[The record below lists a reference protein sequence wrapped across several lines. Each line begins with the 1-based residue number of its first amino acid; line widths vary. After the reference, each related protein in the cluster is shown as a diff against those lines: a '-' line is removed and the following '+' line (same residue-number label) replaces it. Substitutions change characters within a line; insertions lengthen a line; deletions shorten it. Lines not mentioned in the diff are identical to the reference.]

1 MGSYLMEFL
10 LYPLAF
16 ICLLGV
22 LVAFHEYGHFIV
34 ARMSGVHV
42 LRFSIGFGKPLLSWV
57 DSKGTEFTVA
67 MIPLGGFVSMYDE
80 RDPLNDLSSKPE
92 IEGAVGYTQLTPY
105 WRIAIALAGPFANF
119 LLAILIYW
127 LLFFA
132 GSAQFAPMST
142 APGEGTPLE
151 RSGVQTPVQVMQV
164 DTVTVSGWQD
174 IALALTKRL
183 GDTGDIELTVLDLG
197 ASNERVVQVPISAW
211 LKGDDEPNV
220 FGSLGLQPS
229 ILPVIGR
236 VVEDSQAERAGL
248 RQGDWVTAVDGESV
262 IYWSDWVQA
271 IEQSPNTPLTLSI
284 VRGGT
289 EYQLRATPDSRAVEM
304 AADTENPSGNGT
316 TQQIEQGF
324 LGVGP
329 VVIEVEYP
337 LFGSL
342 QKGVDETFA
351 KTALTFS
358 MITKMFTGDVSAKT
372 LVGPVG
378 IAKIAGQSAKS
389 GWRTFFGIMA
399 LMSISL
405 AVLNLLP
412 VPMLDGGHVVFIL
425 AEIIMGKPVSEGFQ
439 SAALQG
445 GLFLVALMFIF
456 VTFNDL
462 SRLI

>member
-1 MGSYLMEFL
+1 MGYYLMEFL

-16 ICLLGV
+16 ALLLGV
-22 LVAFHEYGHFIV
+22 LVAFHEYGHFVV

-42 LRFSIGFGKPLLSWV
+42 LRFSIGFGKPLFSWV
-57 DSKGTEFTVA
+57 DSKGTEFTLA

-80 RDPLNDLSSKPE
+80 RDPLTDPASSPE
-92 IEGAVGYTQLTPY
+92 LEGAVGYTALTPY

-132 GSAQFAPMST
+132 GSVQYAPMST
-142 APGEGTPLE
+142 APDEGSLLHS
-151 RSGVQTPVQVMQV
+151 SGMQSSVQVLRV
-164 DTVTVSGWQD
+164 DEAPVTGWQD

-183 GDTGDIELTVLDLG
+183 GDSGDLKFAVIDLESGIEREV
-197 ASNERVVQVPISAW
+197 AVPISDW
-211 LKGDDEPNV
+211 LKGDDDPDI
-220 FGSLGLQPS
+220 FGSLGLLPS
-229 ILPVIGR
+229 ILPVVGR

-248 RQGDWVTAVDGESV
+248 ERGDWIVAVDGKPV
-262 IYWSDWVQA
+262 TYWSDWVQE
-271 IEQSPNTPLTLSI
+271 IERSPNTPLILSLI
-284 VRGGT
+284 RSGT
-289 EYQLRATPDSRAVEM
+289 PYELRATPDVRTVEV
-304 AADTENPSGNGT
+304 ADNPQEGSENSAT
-316 TQQIEQGF
+316 SAIEQGF

-329 VVIEVEYP
+329 VVIETEYALVEA
-337 LFGSL
+337 L
-342 QKGVDETFA
+342 QMGVNETLG
-351 KTALTFS
+351 KTSLTFS
-358 MITKMFTGDVSAKT
+358 MITKMFTGAVSANT

-425 AEIIMGKPVSEGFQ
+425 AEIIRGKPVSEGIQ

>member
-1 MGSYLMEFL
+1 MEFL

-16 ICLLGV
+16 ALLLGV
-22 LVAFHEYGHFIV
+22 LVAFHEYGHFVV

-42 LRFSIGFGKPLLSWV
+42 LRFSIGFGKPLFSWV
-57 DSKGTEFTVA
+57 DSKGTEFTLA

-80 RDPLNDLSSKPE
+80 RDPLTDPKSSPE
-92 IEGAVGYTQLTPY
+92 LEGAMGYTQLTPY

-132 GSAQFAPMST
+132 GSVQYAPMST
-142 APGEGTPLE
+142 APDDGSLLQRNGMQ
-151 RSGVQTPVQVMQV
+151 SPVQVLSV
-164 DTVTVSGWQD
+164 DEVAVTGWQD
-174 IALALTKRL
+174 IALALTERL
-183 GDTGDIELTVLDLG
+183 GDSGDLKLSVVELESGIER
-197 ASNERVVQVPISAW
+197 EVVVPLSDW
-211 LKGDDEPNV
+211 LKGEDDPDI
-220 FGSLGLQPS
+220 FGSLGLMPS

-236 VVEDSQAERAGL
+236 VVEGSRAERAGL
-248 RQGDWVTAVDGESV
+248 ESGDWIVAVDGESV
-262 IYWSDWVQA
+262 TYWSDWVQA
-271 IEQSPNTPLTLSI
+271 IERAPNTPLVLSLI
-284 VRGGT
+284 RSGT
-289 EYQLRATPDSRAVEM
+289 PYELRATPDGRTVEVIANPQEGAENS
-304 AADTENPSGNGT
+304 AASETD
-316 TQQIEQGF
+316 QGF

-329 VVIEVEYP
+329 VLIEIEYP
-337 LFGSL
+337 LVEAL
-342 QKGVDETFA
+342 QMGVDETVG
-351 KTALTFS
+351 KTSMTFS
-358 MITKMFTGDVSAKT
+358 MITKMFTGAVSANT

-425 AEIIMGKPVSEGFQ
+425 AEIVRGKPVSDGFQ

>member
-1 MGSYLMEFL
+1 MEFL

-16 ICLLGV
+16 FLLLGV
-22 LVAFHEYGHFIV
+22 LVAFHEYGHFVV

-42 LRFSIGFGKPLLSWV
+42 LRFSIGFGKPLFSWV
-57 DSKGTEFTVA
+57 DSKGTVFTLA

-80 RDPLNDLSSKPE
+80 RDPLTDLAASPE
-92 IEGAVGYTQLTPY
+92 LKGAVGYTSLTAY

-119 LLAILIYW
+119 LLAVLIYW

-132 GSAQFAPMST
+132 GSVQFAPMST
-142 APGEGTPLE
+142 APGDGSLLQ
-151 RSGVQTPVQVMQV
+151 RSGIDSAVQILRVDEAQV
-164 DTVTVSGWQD
+164 TGWQD

-183 GDTGDIELTVLDLG
+183 GDSGDLKLAIVELESGIEK
-197 ASNERVVQVPISAW
+197 EIVVPLSDW
-211 LKGDDEPNV
+211 LKGEDDPDI
-220 FGSLGLQPS
+220 FGSLGLMPS

-236 VVEDSQAERAGL
+236 VVEGSQAERAGL
-248 RQGDWVTAVDGESV
+248 EKGDWIVAVDSEPV
-262 IYWSDWVQA
+262 TYWSDWVRE
-271 IEQSPNTPLTLSI
+271 IERSPNKSLVLSLFRSGI
-284 VRGGT
+284 FY
-289 EYQLRATPDSRAVEM
+289 ELRATPDVRTVEVI
-304 AADTENPSGNGT
+304 ASLQEGAENSAPNE
-316 TQQIEQGF
+316 IEQGF

-329 VVIEVEYP
+329 VVIEVEFP
-337 LFGSL
+337 LGEAL
-342 QKGVDETFA
+342 QKGVDETLG
-351 KTALTFS
+351 KTSMTFS
-358 MITKMFTGDVSAKT
+358 MITKMFTGAVSANT

-412 VPMLDGGHVVFIL
+412 IPMLDGGHVVFIL
-425 AEIIMGKPVSEGFQ
+425 AEIIMGKPVSDGFQ

>member
-1 MGSYLMEFL
+1 MEFL

-16 ICLLGV
+16 ALLLGV
-22 LVAFHEYGHFIV
+22 LVAFHEFGHFIV

-42 LRFSIGFGKPLLSWV
+42 LRFSIGFGKPLFSWV
-57 DSKGTEFTVA
+57 DSKGTEFTLA

-80 RDPLNDLSSKPE
+80 RDPLTDPASSPE
-92 IEGAVGYTQLTPY
+92 LEGAVGYTSLTPY
-105 WRIAIALAGPFANF
+105 WRIAIALAGPLANF

-132 GSAQFAPMST
+132 GSVNYARMST
-142 APGEGTPLE
+142 APGEGTLLQ
-151 RSGVQTPVQVMQV
+151 RSGVQSSVAILRI
-164 DTVTVSGWQD
+164 DEAAVTGWQD
-174 IALALTKRL
+174 IALELSKRL
-183 GDTGDIELTVLDLG
+183 GDTGDLKLSLLEFENGV
-197 ASNERVVQVPISAW
+197 ERDVVVPISAW
-211 LKGDDEPNV
+211 LKGEGEPDI
-220 FGSLGLQPS
+220 FGSLGLMPS
-229 ILPVIGR
+229 ILPVVGR
-236 VVEDSQAERAGL
+236 VVEGSQAERAGL
-248 RQGDWVTAVDGESV
+248 ESGDWIVAVDGEPV
-262 IYWSDWVQA
+262 IYWSDWVEL
-271 IEQSPNTPLTLSI
+271 IEQAPNKTLVLTLI
-284 VRGGT
+284 RAGT
-289 EYQLRATPDSRAVEM
+289 EYQLRATPDVRTVELVN
-304 AADTENPSGNGT
+304 DSEDSSGSVPST
-316 TQQIEQGF
+316 QIEQGF

-337 LFGSL
+337 LVEAL
-342 QKGVDETFA
+342 QMGVDETLS
-351 KTALTFS
+351 KTSLTFS
-358 MITKMFTGDVSAKT
+358 MITKMFSGDVSAKT

-425 AEIIMGKPVSEGFQ
+425 AEIIMGKPVSEGIQ

-445 GLFLVALMFIF
+445 GLVLVAMMFIF

>member
-1 MGSYLMEFL
+1 MEFL

-16 ICLLGV
+16 ALLLGV
-22 LVAFHEYGHFIV
+22 LVAFHEFGHFIV

-42 LRFSIGFGKPLLSWV
+42 LRFSIGFGKPLFSWV
-57 DSKGTEFTVA
+57 DSKGTEFTLA

-80 RDPLNDLSSKPE
+80 RDPLTDPASSPE
-92 IEGAVGYTQLTPY
+92 LEGAVGYTSLTPY
-105 WRIAIALAGPFANF
+105 WRIAIALAGPLANF

-132 GSAQFAPMST
+132 GSVNYAPMST
-142 APGEGTPLE
+142 APGEGTLLQ
-151 RSGVQTPVQVMQV
+151 RSGVQSSVAILRI
-164 DTVTVSGWQD
+164 DEAAVTGWQD
-174 IALALTKRL
+174 IALELSKRL
-183 GDTGDIELTVLDLG
+183 GDTGDLKLSLLEFENGV
-197 ASNERVVQVPISAW
+197 ERDVVVPISAW
-211 LKGDDEPNV
+211 LKGEGEPDI
-220 FGSLGLQPS
+220 FGSLGLMPS
-229 ILPVIGR
+229 ILPVVGR
-236 VVEDSQAERAGL
+236 VVEGSQAERAGL
-248 RQGDWVTAVDGESV
+248 ESGDWIVAVDGDPV
-262 IYWSDWVQA
+262 IYWSDWVEL
-271 IEQSPNTPLTLSI
+271 IEQAPNKTLVLTLI
-284 VRGGT
+284 RAGT
-289 EYQLRATPDSRAVEM
+289 EYQLRATPDVRTVELVN
-304 AADTENPSGNGT
+304 DSEDSSGSVPST
-316 TQQIEQGF
+316 QIEQGF

-337 LFGSL
+337 LVEAL
-342 QKGVDETFA
+342 QMGVDETLS
-351 KTALTFS
+351 KTSLTFS
-358 MITKMFTGDVSAKT
+358 MITKMFSGDVSAKT

-412 VPMLDGGHVVFIL
+412 VPMIDGGHVVFIL
-425 AEIIMGKPVSEGFQ
+425 AEIIMGKPVSEGIQ

-445 GLFLVALMFIF
+445 GLVLVAMMFIF

>member
-1 MGSYLMEFL
+1 MEFL

-16 ICLLGV
+16 ALLLGV
-22 LVAFHEYGHFIV
+22 LVAFHEYGHFVV

-42 LRFSIGFGKPLLSWV
+42 LRFSIGFGKPLFSWV
-57 DSKGTEFTVA
+57 DSKGTEFTLA

-80 RDPLNDLSSKPE
+80 RDPLTDPKSSPE
-92 IEGAVGYTQLTPY
+92 LEGAMGYTQLTPY

-132 GSAQFAPMST
+132 GSVQYAPMST
-142 APGEGTPLE
+142 APDEGSLLQ
-151 RSGVQTPVQVMQV
+151 RNGMQSAVQVLSV
-164 DTVTVSGWQD
+164 DEVSVTGWQD

-183 GDTGDIELTVLDLG
+183 GDSGDLRLALLELESG
-197 ASNERVVQVPISAW
+197 AEREVALPISGW
-211 LKGDDEPNV
+211 LKGEDDPDI
-220 FGSLGLQPS
+220 FGSLGLMPS

-236 VVEDSQAERAGL
+236 VVEDSQAQRAGL
-248 RQGDWVTAVDGESV
+248 EEGDWIVAVDGKPV
-262 IYWSDWVQA
+262 TYWSDWVQA
-271 IEQSPNTPLTLSI
+271 IEDSPNTPLILSI
-284 VRGGT
+284 IRSGIAY
-289 EYQLRATPDSRAVEM
+289 ELRATPDVRTVEV
-304 AADTENPSGNGT
+304 ADESQDGSANPT
-316 TQQIEQGF
+316 TVQIEQGF

-329 VVIEVEYP
+329 LVIEVEYP
-337 LFGSL
+337 LGEAL
-342 QKGVDETFA
+342 QMGFDETLG
-351 KTALTFS
+351 KTSLTFS
-358 MITKMFTGDVSAKT
+358 MITKMFTGAVSANT

-425 AEIIMGKPVSEGFQ
+425 AEIIRGKPVSEGFQ

>member
-1 MGSYLMEFL
+1 MEFL

-16 ICLLGV
+16 LLLLGV
-22 LVAFHEYGHFIV
+22 LVAFHEYGHFVV

-42 LRFSIGFGKPLLSWV
+42 LRFSIGFGKPLFSWV
-57 DSKGTEFTVA
+57 DSKGTVFTLA

-80 RDPLNDLSSKPE
+80 RDPLTAPAASQEL
-92 IEGAVGYTQLTPY
+92 EGAVGYTSLTPY

-127 LLFFA
+127 LLFFV
-132 GSAQFAPMST
+132 GSVQFAPMST
-142 APGEGTPLE
+142 APGDGSLLQ
-151 RSGVQTPVQVMQV
+151 RSGIDGAVQVLRVDEAQV
-164 DTVTVSGWQD
+164 TGWQD

-183 GDTGDIELTVLDLG
+183 GDSGDLKLAVVELKSGIEQEVVLPL
-197 ASNERVVQVPISAW
+197 SNW
-211 LKGDDEPNV
+211 LKGEDDPDI
-220 FGSLGLQPS
+220 FGSLGLMPS

-236 VVEDSQAERAGL
+236 VVEGSQAERAGL
-248 RQGDWVTAVDGESV
+248 ETGDWIVAVDSEPV
-262 IYWSDWVQA
+262 TYWSDWVQE
-271 IEQSPNTPLTLSI
+271 IERSPNRPLILSLIRSGTLY
-284 VRGGT
+284 
-289 EYQLRATPDSRAVEM
+289 ELRATPGGRMVEVIPSPQEGFEN
-304 AADTENPSGNGT
+304 AATSE
-316 TQQIEQGF
+316 IEQGF

-329 VVIEVEYP
+329 VVIAVEYP
-337 LFGSL
+337 MIEAF
-342 QKGVDETFA
+342 QKGVDETLG
-351 KTALTFS
+351 KTSMTFS
-358 MITKMFTGDVSAKT
+358 MITKMFTGAVSANT

-412 VPMLDGGHVVFIL
+412 IPMLDGGHVVFIL
-425 AEIIMGKPVSEGFQ
+425 AEIIMGKPVSDGFQ

>member
-1 MGSYLMEFL
+1 MEFL

-16 ICLLGV
+16 ALLLGV
-22 LVAFHEYGHFIV
+22 LVSFHEFGHFIV

-42 LRFSIGFGKPLLSWV
+42 LRFSIGFGKPLFSWV
-57 DSKGTEFTVA
+57 DSKGTEFTLA

-80 RDPLNDLSSKPE
+80 RDPLTDPASSPE
-92 IEGAVGYTQLTPY
+92 LEGAVGYASLTPY
-105 WRIAIALAGPFANF
+105 WRIAIALAGPLANF

-132 GSAQFAPMST
+132 GSVNYAPMST
-142 APGEGTPLE
+142 APGEGTLLQ
-151 RSGVQTPVQVMQV
+151 RSGVQSSVAILRI
-164 DTVTVSGWQD
+164 DEAAVTGWQD
-174 IALALTKRL
+174 IALELSKRL
-183 GDTGDIELTVLDLG
+183 GDTGDLKLSLLEFENGV
-197 ASNERVVQVPISAW
+197 ERDVVVPISAW
-211 LKGDDEPNV
+211 LKGEGEPDI
-220 FGSLGLQPS
+220 FGSLGLMPS
-229 ILPVIGR
+229 ILPVVGR
-236 VVEDSQAERAGL
+236 VVEGSQAERAGL
-248 RQGDWVTAVDGESV
+248 ESGDWIVAVDGEPV
-262 IYWSDWVQA
+262 IYWSDWVEL
-271 IEQSPNTPLTLSI
+271 IEQAPNKTLVLTLI
-284 VRGGT
+284 RAGT
-289 EYQLRATPDSRAVEM
+289 EYQLRATPDVRTVELVN
-304 AADTENPSGNGT
+304 DSEDSSGSVPST
-316 TQQIEQGF
+316 QIEQGF

-337 LFGSL
+337 LVEAL
-342 QKGVDETFA
+342 QMGVDETLS
-351 KTALTFS
+351 KTSLTFS
-358 MITKMFTGDVSAKT
+358 MITKMFSGDVSAKT

-425 AEIIMGKPVSEGFQ
+425 AEIIMGKPVSEGIQ

-445 GLFLVALMFIF
+445 GLVLVAMMFIF

>member
-1 MGSYLMEFL
+1 MEFL

-16 ICLLGV
+16 ALLLGV
-22 LVAFHEYGHFIV
+22 LVAFHEFGHFIV

-42 LRFSIGFGKPLLSWV
+42 LRFSIGFGKPLFSWV
-57 DSKGTEFTVA
+57 DSKGTEFTLA

-80 RDPLNDLSSKPE
+80 RDPLTDPASSPE
-92 IEGAVGYTQLTPY
+92 LEGAVGYTSLTPY
-105 WRIAIALAGPFANF
+105 WRIAIALAGPLANF

-132 GSAQFAPMST
+132 GSVNYAPMST
-142 APGEGTPLE
+142 APGEGTLLQ
-151 RSGVQTPVQVMQV
+151 RSGVQSSVAILRI
-164 DTVTVSGWQD
+164 DEAAVTGWQD
-174 IALALTKRL
+174 IALELSKRL
-183 GDTGDIELTVLDLG
+183 GDTGDLKLSLLEFENGV
-197 ASNERVVQVPISAW
+197 ERDVVVPISAW
-211 LKGDDEPNV
+211 LKGEGEPDI
-220 FGSLGLQPS
+220 FGSLGLMPS
-229 ILPVIGR
+229 ILPVVGR
-236 VVEDSQAERAGL
+236 VVEGSQAERAGL
-248 RQGDWVTAVDGESV
+248 ESGDWIVAVDGDPV
-262 IYWSDWVQA
+262 IYWSDWVEL
-271 IEQSPNTPLTLSI
+271 IEQAPNKTLVLTLI
-284 VRGGT
+284 RAGT
-289 EYQLRATPDSRAVEM
+289 EYQLRATPDVRTVELVN
-304 AADTENPSGNGT
+304 DSEDSSGSVPST
-316 TQQIEQGF
+316 QIEQGF

-337 LFGSL
+337 LVEAL
-342 QKGVDETFA
+342 QMGVDETLS
-351 KTALTFS
+351 KTSLTFS
-358 MITKMFTGDVSAKT
+358 MITKMFSGDVSAKT

-405 AVLNLLP
+405 AELNLLP

-425 AEIIMGKPVSEGFQ
+425 AEIIMGKPVSEGIQ

-445 GLFLVALMFIF
+445 GLVLVAMMFIF

>member
-1 MGSYLMEFL
+1 MEFL

-16 ICLLGV
+16 ALLLGV
-22 LVAFHEYGHFIV
+22 LVAFHEYGHFVV

-42 LRFSIGFGKPLLSWV
+42 LRFSIGFGKPLFSWV
-57 DSKGTEFTVA
+57 DSKGTEFTLA

-80 RDPLNDLSSKPE
+80 RDPLTDPKSSPE
-92 IEGAVGYTQLTPY
+92 LEGAMGYTQLTPY

-132 GSAQFAPMST
+132 GSVQYAPMST
-142 APGEGTPLE
+142 APDEGSLLQ
-151 RSGVQTPVQVMQV
+151 RNGMQSAVQVLSV
-164 DTVTVSGWQD
+164 DEVSVTGWQD

-183 GDTGDIELTVLDLG
+183 GDSGDLRLALLELESG
-197 ASNERVVQVPISAW
+197 AEREVALPISGW
-211 LKGDDEPNV
+211 LKGEDDPDI
-220 FGSLGLQPS
+220 FGSLGLMPS

-236 VVEDSQAERAGL
+236 VVEDSQAQRAGL
-248 RQGDWVTAVDGESV
+248 EEGDWIVAVDGKPV
-262 IYWSDWVQA
+262 TYWSDWVQA
-271 IEQSPNTPLTLSI
+271 IEGSPNTPLNLSI
-284 VRGGT
+284 IRSGIPY
-289 EYQLRATPDSRAVEM
+289 ELRATPDVRTVEV
-304 AADTENPSGNGT
+304 ADESQDGSGNPT
-316 TQQIEQGF
+316 TVQIEQGF

-329 VVIEVEYP
+329 LVIEVEYP
-337 LFGSL
+337 LGEAL
-342 QKGVDETFA
+342 QMGFDETLG
-351 KTALTFS
+351 KTSLTFS
-358 MITKMFTGDVSAKT
+358 MITKMFTGAVSANT

-425 AEIIMGKPVSEGFQ
+425 AEIIRGKPVSEGFQ

>member
-1 MGSYLMEFL
+1 MEFL

-16 ICLLGV
+16 ALLLGV
-22 LVAFHEYGHFIV
+22 LVAFHEYGHFVV

-42 LRFSIGFGKPLLSWV
+42 LRFSIGFGKPLFSWV
-57 DSKGTEFTVA
+57 DSKGTEFTLA

-80 RDPLNDLSSKPE
+80 RDPLTDPKSSPE
-92 IEGAVGYTQLTPY
+92 LEGAMGYTQLTPY

-132 GSAQFAPMST
+132 GSVQYAPMST
-142 APGEGTPLE
+142 APDEGSLLQ
-151 RSGVQTPVQVMQV
+151 RNGMQSAVQVLSV
-164 DTVTVSGWQD
+164 DEVSVTGWQD

-183 GDTGDIELTVLDLG
+183 GDSGDLRLALLELESG
-197 ASNERVVQVPISAW
+197 AEREVALPISGW
-211 LKGDDEPNV
+211 LKGEDDPDI
-220 FGSLGLQPS
+220 FGSLGLMPS

-236 VVEDSQAERAGL
+236 VVEDSQAQRAGL
-248 RQGDWVTAVDGESV
+248 EEGDWIVAVDGKPV
-262 IYWSDWVQA
+262 TYWSDWVQA
-271 IEQSPNTPLTLSI
+271 IEDSPNTPLILSI
-284 VRGGT
+284 IRSGIPY
-289 EYQLRATPDSRAVEM
+289 ELRATPDVRTVEV
-304 AADTENPSGNGT
+304 ADESQDGSGNPT
-316 TQQIEQGF
+316 TVQIEQGF

-329 VVIEVEYP
+329 LVIEVEYP
-337 LFGSL
+337 LGEAL
-342 QKGVDETFA
+342 QMGFDETLG
-351 KTALTFS
+351 KTSLTFS
-358 MITKMFTGDVSAKT
+358 MITKMFTGAVSANT

-425 AEIIMGKPVSEGFQ
+425 AEIIRGKPVSEGFQ

>member
-1 MGSYLMEFL
+1 MEFL

-16 ICLLGV
+16 ALLLGG
-22 LVAFHEYGHFIV
+22 LVAFHEFGHFIV

-42 LRFSIGFGKPLLSWV
+42 LRFSIGFGKPLFSWV
-57 DSKGTEFTVA
+57 DSKGTEFTLA

-80 RDPLNDLSSKPE
+80 RDPLTDPASSPE
-92 IEGAVGYTQLTPY
+92 LEGAVGYTSLTPY
-105 WRIAIALAGPFANF
+105 WRIAIALAGPLANF

-132 GSAQFAPMST
+132 GSVNYAPMST
-142 APGEGTPLE
+142 APGEGTLLQ
-151 RSGVQTPVQVMQV
+151 RSGVQSSVAILRI
-164 DTVTVSGWQD
+164 DEAAVTGWQD
-174 IALALTKRL
+174 IALELSKRL
-183 GDTGDIELTVLDLG
+183 GDTGDLKLSLLEFENGV
-197 ASNERVVQVPISAW
+197 ERDVVVPISAW
-211 LKGDDEPNV
+211 LKGEGEPDI
-220 FGSLGLQPS
+220 FGSLGLMPS
-229 ILPVIGR
+229 ILPVVGR
-236 VVEDSQAERAGL
+236 VVEGSQAERAGL
-248 RQGDWVTAVDGESV
+248 ESGDWIVAVDGEPV
-262 IYWSDWVQA
+262 IYWSDWVEL
-271 IEQSPNTPLTLSI
+271 IEQAPNKTLVLTLI
-284 VRGGT
+284 RAGT
-289 EYQLRATPDSRAVEM
+289 EYQLRATPDVRTVELVN
-304 AADTENPSGNGT
+304 DSEDSSGSVPST
-316 TQQIEQGF
+316 QIEQGF

-337 LFGSL
+337 LVEAL
-342 QKGVDETFA
+342 QMGVDETLS
-351 KTALTFS
+351 KTSLTFS
-358 MITKMFTGDVSAKT
+358 MITKMFSGDVSAKT

-425 AEIIMGKPVSEGFQ
+425 AEIIMGKPVSEGIQ

-445 GLFLVALMFIF
+445 GLVLVAMMFIF

>member
-1 MGSYLMEFL
+1 MEFL

-16 ICLLGV
+16 ALLLGV
-22 LVAFHEYGHFIV
+22 LVAFHEFGHFIV

-42 LRFSIGFGKPLLSWV
+42 LRFSIGFGKPLFSWV
-57 DSKGTEFTVA
+57 DSKGTEFTLA

-80 RDPLNDLSSKPE
+80 RDPLTDPASSPE
-92 IEGAVGYTQLTPY
+92 LEGAVGYTSLTPY
-105 WRIAIALAGPFANF
+105 WRIAIALAGPLANF

-132 GSAQFAPMST
+132 GSVNYAPMST
-142 APGEGTPLE
+142 APGEGTLLQ
-151 RSGVQTPVQVMQV
+151 RSGVQSSVAILRI
-164 DTVTVSGWQD
+164 DEAAVTGWQD
-174 IALALTKRL
+174 IALELSKRL
-183 GDTGDIELTVLDLG
+183 GDTGDLKLSLLEFENGV
-197 ASNERVVQVPISAW
+197 ERDVVVPISAW
-211 LKGDDEPNV
+211 LKGEGEPDI
-220 FGSLGLQPS
+220 FGSLGLMPS
-229 ILPVIGR
+229 ILPVVGR
-236 VVEDSQAERAGL
+236 VVEGSQAERAGL
-248 RQGDWVTAVDGESV
+248 ESGDWIVAVDGDPV
-262 IYWSDWVQA
+262 IYWSDWVEL
-271 IEQSPNTPLTLSI
+271 IEQAPNKTLVLTLI
-284 VRGGT
+284 RAGT
-289 EYQLRATPDSRAVEM
+289 EYQLRATPDVRTVELVN
-304 AADTENPSGNGT
+304 DSEDSSGSVPST
-316 TQQIEQGF
+316 QIEQGF

-337 LFGSL
+337 LVEAL
-342 QKGVDETFA
+342 QMGVDETLS
-351 KTALTFS
+351 KTSLTFS
-358 MITKMFTGDVSAKT
+358 MITKMFSGDVSAKT

-425 AEIIMGKPVSEGFQ
+425 AEIIMGKPVSEGIQ

-445 GLFLVALMFIF
+445 GLVLVAMMFIF

>member
-1 MGSYLMEFL
+1 MEFL

-16 ICLLGV
+16 ALLLGV
-22 LVAFHEYGHFIV
+22 LVAFHEFGHFIV

-42 LRFSIGFGKPLLSWV
+42 LRFSIGFGKPLFSWV
-57 DSKGTEFTVA
+57 DSKGTEFTLA

-80 RDPLNDLSSKPE
+80 RDPLTDPASSPE
-92 IEGAVGYTQLTPY
+92 LEGAVGYTSLTPY
-105 WRIAIALAGPFANF
+105 WRIAIALAGPLANF

-132 GSAQFAPMST
+132 GSVNYAPMST
-142 APGEGTPLE
+142 APGEGTLLQ
-151 RSGVQTPVQVMQV
+151 RSGVQSSVAILRI
-164 DTVTVSGWQD
+164 DEAAVTGWQD
-174 IALALTKRL
+174 IALELSKRL
-183 GDTGDIELTVLDLG
+183 GDTGDLKLSLLEFENGV
-197 ASNERVVQVPISAW
+197 ERDVVVPISAW
-211 LKGDDEPNV
+211 LKGEGEPDI
-220 FGSLGLQPS
+220 FGSLGLMPS
-229 ILPVIGR
+229 ILPVVGR
-236 VVEDSQAERAGL
+236 VVEGSQAERAGL
-248 RQGDWVTAVDGESV
+248 ESGDWIVAVDGEPV
-262 IYWSDWVQA
+262 IYWSDWVEL
-271 IEQSPNTPLTLSI
+271 IEQAPNKTLVLTLI
-284 VRGGT
+284 RAGT
-289 EYQLRATPDSRAVEM
+289 EYQLRATPDVRTVELVN
-304 AADTENPSGNGT
+304 DSEDSSGSVPST
-316 TQQIEQGF
+316 QIEQGF

-337 LFGSL
+337 LVEAL
-342 QKGVDETFA
+342 QMGVDETLS
-351 KTALTFS
+351 KTSLTFS
-358 MITKMFTGDVSAKT
+358 MITKMFSGDVSAKT

-425 AEIIMGKPVSEGFQ
+425 AEIIMGKPVSEGIQ

-445 GLFLVALMFIF
+445 GLVLVAMMFIF

>member
-1 MGSYLMEFL
+1 MEFL

-16 ICLLGV
+16 ALLLGV
-22 LVAFHEYGHFIV
+22 LVAFHEYGHFVV

-42 LRFSIGFGKPLLSWV
+42 LRFSIGFGKPLFSWV
-57 DSKGTEFTVA
+57 DSKGTEFTLA

-80 RDPLNDLSSKPE
+80 RDPLTDPKSSPE
-92 IEGAVGYTQLTPY
+92 LEGAMGYTQLTPY

-132 GSAQFAPMST
+132 GSVQYAPMST
-142 APGEGTPLE
+142 APDEGSLLQ
-151 RSGVQTPVQVMQV
+151 RNGMQSAVQVLSV
-164 DTVTVSGWQD
+164 DEVSVTGWQD

-183 GDTGDIELTVLDLG
+183 GDSGDLRLALLELESG
-197 ASNERVVQVPISAW
+197 AEREVALPISGW
-211 LKGDDEPNV
+211 LKGEDDPDI
-220 FGSLGLQPS
+220 FGSLGLMPS

-236 VVEDSQAERAGL
+236 VVEDSQAQRAGL
-248 RQGDWVTAVDGESV
+248 EEGDWIVAVDGKPV
-262 IYWSDWVQA
+262 TYWSDWVQA
-271 IEQSPNTPLTLSI
+271 IEDSPNTPLILSI
-284 VRGGT
+284 IRSGIPY
-289 EYQLRATPDSRAVEM
+289 ELRATPDVRTVEV
-304 AADTENPSGNGT
+304 ADESQDGSANPT
-316 TQQIEQGF
+316 TVQIEQGF

-329 VVIEVEYP
+329 LVIEVEYP
-337 LFGSL
+337 LGEAL
-342 QKGVDETFA
+342 QMGFDETLG
-351 KTALTFS
+351 KTSLTFS
-358 MITKMFTGDVSAKT
+358 MITKMFTGAVSANT

-425 AEIIMGKPVSEGFQ
+425 AEIIRGKPVSEGFQ

>member
-1 MGSYLMEFL
+1 MEFL

-16 ICLLGV
+16 ALLLGV
-22 LVAFHEYGHFIV
+22 LVAFHEYGHFVV

-42 LRFSIGFGKPLLSWV
+42 LRFSIGFGKPLFSWV
-57 DSKGTEFTVA
+57 DSKGTEFTLA

-80 RDPLNDLSSKPE
+80 RDPLTDPKSSPE
-92 IEGAVGYTQLTPY
+92 LEGAMGYTQLTPY

-132 GSAQFAPMST
+132 GSVQYAPMST
-142 APGEGTPLE
+142 APDEGSLLQ
-151 RSGVQTPVQVMQV
+151 RNGMQSAVQVLSV
-164 DTVTVSGWQD
+164 DEVSVTGWQD

-183 GDTGDIELTVLDLG
+183 GDSGDLRLALLELESG
-197 ASNERVVQVPISAW
+197 AEREVALPISGW
-211 LKGDDEPNV
+211 LKGEDDPDI
-220 FGSLGLQPS
+220 FGSLGLMPS

-236 VVEDSQAERAGL
+236 VVEDSQAQRAGL
-248 RQGDWVTAVDGESV
+248 EEGDWIVAVDGKPV
-262 IYWSDWVQA
+262 TYWSDWVQA
-271 IEQSPNTPLTLSI
+271 IEGSPNTPLILSI
-284 VRGGT
+284 IRSGIPY
-289 EYQLRATPDSRAVEM
+289 ELRATPDVRTVEV
-304 AADTENPSGNGT
+304 ADESQDGSGNPT
-316 TQQIEQGF
+316 TVQIEQGF

-329 VVIEVEYP
+329 LVIEVEYP
-337 LFGSL
+337 LGEAL
-342 QKGVDETFA
+342 QMGFDETLG
-351 KTALTFS
+351 KTSLTFS
-358 MITKMFTGDVSAKT
+358 MITKMFTGAVSANT

-425 AEIIMGKPVSEGFQ
+425 AEIIRGKPVSEGFQ

>member
-1 MGSYLMEFL
+1 MEFL

-16 ICLLGV
+16 ALLLGV
-22 LVAFHEYGHFIV
+22 LVAFHEFGHFIV

-42 LRFSIGFGKPLLSWV
+42 LRFSIGFGKPLFSWV
-57 DSKGTEFTVA
+57 DSKGTEFTLA

-80 RDPLNDLSSKPE
+80 RDPLTDPASSPE
-92 IEGAVGYTQLTPY
+92 LEGAVGYTSLTPY
-105 WRIAIALAGPFANF
+105 WRIAIALAGPLANF

-132 GSAQFAPMST
+132 GSVNYAPMST
-142 APGEGTPLE
+142 APGEGTLLQ
-151 RSGVQTPVQVMQV
+151 RSGVQSSVAILRI
-164 DTVTVSGWQD
+164 DEAAVTGWQD
-174 IALALTKRL
+174 IALELSKRL
-183 GDTGDIELTVLDLG
+183 GDTGDLKLSLLEFENGV
-197 ASNERVVQVPISAW
+197 ERDVVVPISAW
-211 LKGDDEPNV
+211 LKGEGEPDI
-220 FGSLGLQPS
+220 FGSLGLMPS
-229 ILPVIGR
+229 ILPVVGR
-236 VVEDSQAERAGL
+236 VVEGSQAERAGL
-248 RQGDWVTAVDGESV
+248 ESGDWIVAVDGEPV
-262 IYWSDWVQA
+262 IYWSDWVEL
-271 IEQSPNTPLTLSI
+271 IEQAPNKTLVLTLI
-284 VRGGT
+284 RAGT
-289 EYQLRATPDSRAVEM
+289 EYQLRATPDVRTVELVN
-304 AADTENPSGNGT
+304 DSEDSSGSVPST
-316 TQQIEQGF
+316 QIEQGF

-337 LFGSL
+337 LVEAL
-342 QKGVDETFA
+342 QMGVDETLS
-351 KTALTFS
+351 KTSLTFS
-358 MITKMFTGDVSAKT
+358 MITKMFSGDVSAKT

-389 GWRTFFGIMA
+389 GWRPFFGIMA

-425 AEIIMGKPVSEGFQ
+425 AEIIMGKPVSEGIQ

-445 GLFLVALMFIF
+445 GLVLVAMMFIF

>member
-1 MGSYLMEFL
+1 MEFL

-16 ICLLGV
+16 ALLLGV
-22 LVAFHEYGHFIV
+22 LVAFHEYGHFVV

-42 LRFSIGFGKPLLSWV
+42 LRFSIGFGKPLFSWV
-57 DSKGTEFTVA
+57 DSKGTEFTLA

-80 RDPLNDLSSKPE
+80 RDPLTDPKSSPE
-92 IEGAVGYTQLTPY
+92 LEGAMGYTQLTPY

-132 GSAQFAPMST
+132 GSVQYAPMST
-142 APGEGTPLE
+142 APDEGSLLQ
-151 RSGVQTPVQVMQV
+151 RNGMQSPVQVLSV
-164 DTVTVSGWQD
+164 DEVAVTGWQD

-183 GDTGDIELTVLDLG
+183 GDSGDLRLALLELESG
-197 ASNERVVQVPISAW
+197 AEREVALPISGW
-211 LKGDDEPNV
+211 LKGEDDPDI
-220 FGSLGLQPS
+220 FGSLGLMPS

-236 VVEDSQAERAGL
+236 VVEDSQAQRAGL
-248 RQGDWVTAVDGESV
+248 EEGDWIVAVDGKPV
-262 IYWSDWVQA
+262 TYWSDWVQA
-271 IEQSPNTPLTLSI
+271 IEDSPNTPLILSI
-284 VRGGT
+284 IRSGIAY
-289 EYQLRATPDSRAVEM
+289 ELRATPDVRTVEV
-304 AADTENPSGNGT
+304 ADESQDGSANPT
-316 TQQIEQGF
+316 TVQIEQGF

-329 VVIEVEYP
+329 LVIEVEYP
-337 LFGSL
+337 LGEAL
-342 QKGVDETFA
+342 QMGFDETLG
-351 KTALTFS
+351 KTSLTFS
-358 MITKMFTGDVSAKT
+358 MITKMFTGAVSANT

-425 AEIIMGKPVSEGFQ
+425 AEIIRGKPVSEGFQ

>member
-1 MGSYLMEFL
+1 MEFL

-16 ICLLGV
+16 ALLLGV
-22 LVAFHEYGHFIV
+22 LVAFHEYGHFVV

-42 LRFSIGFGKPLLSWV
+42 LRFSIGFGKPLFSWV
-57 DSKGTEFTVA
+57 DSKGTEFTLA

-80 RDPLNDLSSKPE
+80 RDPLTDPKSSPE
-92 IEGAVGYTQLTPY
+92 LEGAMGYTQLTPY

-132 GSAQFAPMST
+132 GSVQYAPMST
-142 APGEGTPLE
+142 APDEGSLLQ
-151 RSGVQTPVQVMQV
+151 RNGMQSAVQVLSV
-164 DTVTVSGWQD
+164 DEVSVTGWQD

-183 GDTGDIELTVLDLG
+183 GDSGDLRLALLELESG
-197 ASNERVVQVPISAW
+197 AEREIALPISGW
-211 LKGDDEPNV
+211 LKGEDDPDI
-220 FGSLGLQPS
+220 FGSLGLMPS

-236 VVEDSQAERAGL
+236 VVEDSQAQRAGL
-248 RQGDWVTAVDGESV
+248 EEGDWIVAVDGKPV
-262 IYWSDWVQA
+262 TYWSDWVQA
-271 IEQSPNTPLTLSI
+271 IEGSPNTPLILSI
-284 VRGGT
+284 IRSGIPY
-289 EYQLRATPDSRAVEM
+289 ELRATPDVRTVEV
-304 AADTENPSGNGT
+304 ADESQDGSGNPT
-316 TQQIEQGF
+316 TVQIEQGF

-329 VVIEVEYP
+329 LVIEVEYP
-337 LFGSL
+337 LGEAL
-342 QKGVDETFA
+342 QMGFDETLG
-351 KTALTFS
+351 KTSLTFS
-358 MITKMFTGDVSAKT
+358 MITKMFTGAVSANT

-425 AEIIMGKPVSEGFQ
+425 AEIIRGKPVSEGFQ

>member
-1 MGSYLMEFL
+1 MEFL

-16 ICLLGV
+16 ALLLGV
-22 LVAFHEYGHFIV
+22 LVAFHEYGHFVV

-42 LRFSIGFGKPLLSWV
+42 LRFSIGFGKPLFSWV
-57 DSKGTEFTVA
+57 DSKGTEFTLA

-80 RDPLNDLSSKPE
+80 RDPLTDPKSSPE
-92 IEGAVGYTQLTPY
+92 LEGAMGYTQLTPY

-132 GSAQFAPMST
+132 GSVQYAPMST
-142 APGEGTPLE
+142 APDEGSLLQ
-151 RSGVQTPVQVMQV
+151 RNGMQSPVQVLSV
-164 DTVTVSGWQD
+164 DEVAVTGWQD

-183 GDTGDIELTVLDLG
+183 GDSGDLRLALLELESG
-197 ASNERVVQVPISAW
+197 AEREVALPISGW
-211 LKGDDEPNV
+211 LKGEDDPDI
-220 FGSLGLQPS
+220 FGSLGLMPS

-236 VVEDSQAERAGL
+236 VVEDSQAQRAGL
-248 RQGDWVTAVDGESV
+248 EEGDWIVAVDGKPV
-262 IYWSDWVQA
+262 TYWSDWLQA
-271 IEQSPNTPLTLSI
+271 IEDSPNTPLILSI
-284 VRGGT
+284 IRSGIPY
-289 EYQLRATPDSRAVEM
+289 ELRATPDVRTVEV
-304 AADTENPSGNGT
+304 ADESQDGSANPT
-316 TQQIEQGF
+316 TVQIEQGF

-329 VVIEVEYP
+329 LVIEVEYP
-337 LFGSL
+337 LGEAL
-342 QKGVDETFA
+342 QMGFDETLG
-351 KTALTFS
+351 KTSLTFS
-358 MITKMFTGDVSAKT
+358 MITKMFTGAVSANT

-425 AEIIMGKPVSEGFQ
+425 AEIIRGKPVSEGFQ

>member
-1 MGSYLMEFL
+1 MEFL

-16 ICLLGV
+16 ALLLGV
-22 LVAFHEYGHFIV
+22 LVAFHEYGHFVV

-42 LRFSIGFGKPLLSWV
+42 LRFSIGFGKPLFSWV
-57 DSKGTEFTVA
+57 DSKGTEFTLA

-80 RDPLNDLSSKPE
+80 RDPLTDPKSSPE
-92 IEGAVGYTQLTPY
+92 LEGAMGYTQLTPY

-132 GSAQFAPMST
+132 GSVQYAPMST
-142 APGEGTPLE
+142 APDECSLLQRNGMQ
-151 RSGVQTPVQVMQV
+151 SAVQVLSV
-164 DTVTVSGWQD
+164 DEVSVTGWQD

-183 GDTGDIELTVLDLG
+183 GDSGDLRLALLELESG
-197 ASNERVVQVPISAW
+197 AEREVALPISGW
-211 LKGDDEPNV
+211 LKGEDDPDI
-220 FGSLGLQPS
+220 FGSLGLMPS

-236 VVEDSQAERAGL
+236 VVEDSQAQRAGL
-248 RQGDWVTAVDGESV
+248 EEGDWIVAVDGKPV
-262 IYWSDWVQA
+262 TYWSDWVQA
-271 IEQSPNTPLTLSI
+271 IEGSPNTPLILSI
-284 VRGGT
+284 IRSGIPY
-289 EYQLRATPDSRAVEM
+289 ELRATPDVRTVEV
-304 AADTENPSGNGT
+304 ADESQDGSGNPT
-316 TQQIEQGF
+316 TVQIEQGF

-329 VVIEVEYP
+329 LVIEVEYP
-337 LFGSL
+337 LGEAL
-342 QKGVDETFA
+342 QMGFDETLG
-351 KTALTFS
+351 KTSLTFS
-358 MITKMFTGDVSAKT
+358 MITKMFTGAVSANT

-425 AEIIMGKPVSEGFQ
+425 AEIIRGKPVSEGFQ

>member
-1 MGSYLMEFL
+1 MEFL

-16 ICLLGV
+16 ALLLGV
-22 LVAFHEYGHFIV
+22 LVAFHEYGHFVV

-42 LRFSIGFGKPLLSWV
+42 LRFSIGFGKPLFSWV
-57 DSKGTEFTVA
+57 DSKGTEFTLA

-80 RDPLNDLSSKPE
+80 RDPLTDPAVTPE
-92 IEGAVGYTQLTPY
+92 LVGAVGYTSLTPY

-132 GSAQFAPMST
+132 GSVQFAPMST
-142 APGEGTPLE
+142 APGEGSLLQ
-151 RSGVQTPVQVMQV
+151 RSGMDSPVQVLRV
-164 DTVTVSGWQD
+164 DEVPVTGWQD

-183 GDTGDIELTVLDLG
+183 GDSGDLKLAVVELESG
-197 ASNERVVQVPISAW
+197 AEREVVVPLSDW
-211 LKGDDEPNV
+211 LKGEGEPDI
-220 FGSLGLQPS
+220 FGSLGLMPS

-248 RQGDWVTAVDGESV
+248 ELGDWIVAVDGKPV
-262 IYWSDWVQA
+262 TYWSDWVQQ
-271 IEQSPNTPLTLSI
+271 IERSPNTPIILSLIRAGTLY
-284 VRGGT
+284 
-289 EYQLRATPDSRAVEM
+289 ELRATPDVRTVEVVVG
-304 AADTENPSGNGT
+304 AQEDSENPAASE
-316 TQQIEQGF
+316 IEQGF

-329 VVIEVEYP
+329 TVIEVEYP
-337 LFGSL
+337 LVEAF
-342 QKGVDETFA
+342 QMGVDETFG
-351 KTALTFS
+351 KTSMTFS
-358 MITKMFTGDVSAKT
+358 MITKMFTGAVSANT

-412 VPMLDGGHVVFIL
+412 IPMLDGGHVVFIL
-425 AEIIMGKPVSEGFQ
+425 AEIIMGKPVSDGFQ

-445 GLFLVALMFIF
+445 GLFLVVLMFIF

>member
-1 MGSYLMEFL
+1 LGHYLMEFL

-16 ICLLGV
+16 ALLLGV
-22 LVAFHEYGHFIV
+22 LVAFHEYGHFVV

-42 LRFSIGFGKPLLSWV
+42 LRFSIGFGKPLFSWV
-57 DSKGTEFTVA
+57 DSKGTEFTLA

-80 RDPLNDLSSKPE
+80 RDPLTDPKSSPE
-92 IEGAVGYTQLTPY
+92 LEGAMGYTQLTPY

-132 GSAQFAPMST
+132 GSVQYAPMST
-142 APGEGTPLE
+142 APDEGSLLQ
-151 RSGVQTPVQVMQV
+151 RNGMQSPVQVLSV
-164 DTVTVSGWQD
+164 DEVAVTGWQD

-183 GDTGDIELTVLDLG
+183 GDSGDLRLALLELESG
-197 ASNERVVQVPISAW
+197 AEREVALPISGW
-211 LKGDDEPNV
+211 LKGEDDPDI
-220 FGSLGLQPS
+220 FGSLGLMPS

-236 VVEDSQAERAGL
+236 VVEDSQAQRAGL
-248 RQGDWVTAVDGESV
+248 EEGDWIVAVDGKPV
-262 IYWSDWVQA
+262 TYWSDWVQA
-271 IEQSPNTPLTLSI
+271 IEGSPNTPLILSI
-284 VRGGT
+284 IRSGIPF
-289 EYQLRATPDSRAVEM
+289 ELRATPDVRTVEV
-304 AADTENPSGNGT
+304 ADESQDGSGNPT
-316 TQQIEQGF
+316 TVQIEQGF

-329 VVIEVEYP
+329 LVIEVEYP
-337 LFGSL
+337 LGEAL
-342 QKGVDETFA
+342 QMGFDETLG
-351 KTALTFS
+351 KTSLTFS
-358 MITKMFTGDVSAKT
+358 MITKMFTGAVSANT

-425 AEIIMGKPVSEGFQ
+425 AEIIRGKPVSEGFQ

>member
-1 MGSYLMEFL
+1 MEFL

-16 ICLLGV
+16 ALLLGV
-22 LVAFHEYGHFIV
+22 LVAFHEFGHFIV

-42 LRFSIGFGKPLLSWV
+42 LRFSIGFGKPLFSWV
-57 DSKGTEFTVA
+57 DSKGTEFTLA

-80 RDPLNDLSSKPE
+80 RDPLTDPASSPE
-92 IEGAVGYTQLTPY
+92 LEGAVGYTSLTPY
-105 WRIAIALAGPFANF
+105 WRIAIALAGPLANF

-132 GSAQFAPMST
+132 GSVNYAPMST
-142 APGEGTPLE
+142 APGEGTLLQ
-151 RSGVQTPVQVMQV
+151 RSGVQSSVAILRI
-164 DTVTVSGWQD
+164 DEAAVTGWQD
-174 IALALTKRL
+174 IALELSKRL
-183 GDTGDIELTVLDLG
+183 GDTGDLKLSLLEFENGV
-197 ASNERVVQVPISAW
+197 ERDVVVPISAW
-211 LKGDDEPNV
+211 LKGEGEPDI
-220 FGSLGLQPS
+220 FGSLGLMPS
-229 ILPVIGR
+229 ILPVVGR
-236 VVEDSQAERAGL
+236 VVEGSQAERAGL
-248 RQGDWVTAVDGESV
+248 ESGDWIVAVDGEPV
-262 IYWSDWVQA
+262 IYWSDWVEL
-271 IEQSPNTPLTLSI
+271 IEQAPNKTLVLTLI
-284 VRGGT
+284 RAGT
-289 EYQLRATPDSRAVEM
+289 EYQLRATPDVRTVELVN
-304 AADTENPSGNGT
+304 DSEDSSGSVPST
-316 TQQIEQGF
+316 QIEQGF

-337 LFGSL
+337 LVEAL
-342 QKGVDETFA
+342 QMGVDETLS
-351 KTALTFS
+351 KTSLTFS
-358 MITKMFTGDVSAKT
+358 MITKMFSGDVSAKT

-425 AEIIMGKPVSEGFQ
+425 AEIIMGKPVSEGIQ

-445 GLFLVALMFIF
+445 GLVLVAMMFIF
-456 VTFNDL
+456 VTFNYL